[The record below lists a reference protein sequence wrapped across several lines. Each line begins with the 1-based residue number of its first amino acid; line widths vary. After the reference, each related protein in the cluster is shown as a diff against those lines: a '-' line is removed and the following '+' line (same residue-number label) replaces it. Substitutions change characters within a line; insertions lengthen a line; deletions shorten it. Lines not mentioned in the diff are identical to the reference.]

1 MRKDNREAANESI
14 RQAGDPAMLEDLLIY
29 LAKRCNTAALESD
42 VRELQITLNQKTAG
56 QPQYAKSGD
65 INVDVNFDR
74 VRMCILGNAVGM
86 VRDGTIDR
94 LAAEVSPAVIQ
105 DKTGMMDRDR
115 RIAEENERFWGM
127 EVAPEVLKY
136 LVQDL
141 DRATNDRDRE
151 YIKRNIVCEAY
162 AIVLS
167 GRLPK

>member
-1 MRKDNREAANESI
+1 MSEDKRAGVNEIINRIDA
-14 RQAGDPAMLEDLLIY
+14 RPLEEFLIAT
-29 LAKRCNTAALESD
+29 AKSCNTAALESD
-42 VRELQITLNQKTAG
+42 VRELQIMLSQKTAG

-65 INVDVNFDR
+65 IDVDANFDR

-94 LAAEVSPAVIQ
+94 LVAEVPPAIIQ
-105 DKTGMMDRDR
+105 DKTGMKDRDR
-115 RIAEENERFWGM
+115 RIAEENERFWGT
-127 EVAPEVLKY
+127 EVAPEVLKN
-136 LVQDL
+136 LVYDL
-141 DRATNDRDRE
+141 ERSTNERDRE

>member
-74 VRMCILGNAVGM
+74 VRMCILQCRGHGAGWNNRPPSG
-86 VRDGTIDR
+86 G
-94 LAAEVSPAVIQ
+94 S
-105 DKTGMMDRDR
+105 
-115 RIAEENERFWGM
+115 
-127 EVAPEVLKY
+127 VARSHP
-136 LVQDL
+136 
-141 DRATNDRDRE
+141 
-151 YIKRNIVCEAY
+151 
-162 AIVLS
+162 
-167 GRLPK
+167 G